1 MKNNNSLGK
10 VVYIIGKIFAIVLIV
25 SIIATVV
32 QGVFSIFSGGGV
44 LDLGGHKEDESSYF
58 SQEYIDELDGYCL
71 VAELKA
77 TDVTVNSGDK
87 FEYKTNNKYV
97 TVKHEND
104 KIIIKET
111 KIAKNKKNG
120 KLELT
125 IPKDKTFSTVDFSS
139 GAGNV
144 TINGLSTNEL
154 DFELGAGDV
163 TVNDLVVSDSAE
175 IDCGVGNFNVN
186 GGSIKDLELNSGVGN
201 VSFSTA
207 LFGDCEINSGIGE
220 IDFNVL
226 GSADDYSVSVSKMA
240 GEVYVDGK
248 KVSGD
253 TTVGNGQN
261 EIEING
267 ALGKVS
273 VFFAQN
279 Q

>member
-1 MKNNNSLGK
+1 MKNNNSLSK
-10 VVYIIGKIFAIVLIV
+10 AIYIIGKIFAIVLIV
-25 SIIATVV
+25 SIIGAIV
-32 QGVFSIFSGGGV
+32 QGIFSIFSGSGV
-44 LDLGGHKEDESSYF
+44 IGFGGHKDDESSYI

-97 TVKHEND
+97 TVKQEDD

-111 KIAKNKKNG
+111 KIAKNKKNS

-144 TINGLSTNEL
+144 TINGLSADEL
-154 DFELGAGDV
+154 DFQLGAGDV
-163 TVNDLVVSDSAE
+163 TVNDLVVTDSAE

-186 GGSIKDLELNSGVGN
+186 GGNIKDLELNSGVGN

-207 LFGDCEINSGIGE
+207 LIGECEINSGIGE
-220 IDFNVL
+220 IDFNVF

-248 KVSGD
+248 KVSGH

-267 ALGKVS
+267 GLGKVS

>member
-1 MKNNNSLGK
+1 MCSSDL
-10 VVYIIGKIFAIVLIV
+10 
-25 SIIATVV
+25 
-32 QGVFSIFSGGGV
+32 FS
-44 LDLGGHKEDESSYF
+44 
-58 SQEYIDELDGYCL
+58 
-71 VAELKA
+71 
-77 TDVTVNSGDK
+77 N
-87 FEYKTNNKYV
+87 
-97 TVKHEND
+97 
-104 KIIIKET
+104 
-111 KIAKNKKNG
+111 
-120 KLELT
+120 
-125 IPKDKTFSTVDFSS
+125 VDFSS

-226 GSADDYSVSVSKMA
+226 GPADDYSVSVSKMA